1 MMTANVLFPTERPGR
16 RWMRSVVRR
25 ILGVPLVAKLIGA
38 NILIVASAL
47 LVHALAFA
55 GRRAEVVAILI
66 ALSSALIVNLI
77 LVRFALKPIEE
88 LEELAHRVSVGEFGA
103 RGQPSLLADKDLAK
117 LRTTVNDLL
126 DSLAAER
133 KRIQDLGIDV
143 VHAHDVE
150 RAKISREL
158 HDSVAQTLAA
168 VRFQLAAA
176 GRDEDTDSIRNRVAA
191 ANGLISAAMEE
202 IVNVSNSLHSRVAED
217 LGLGAALGTLSRQ
230 INARSAM
237 EVRIDVSP
245 RAAVIPPA
253 ASATLFRIA
262 EEALHEMDVHS
273 GGKKAT
279 VSVDVRDGFA
289 CLELVHDGTGLPGAC
304 MGSGLASIK
313 DRVVLS
319 GGRMSIENSNGGTR
333 VTAELRILKAAS

>member
-1 MMTANVLFPTERPGR
+1 
-16 RWMRSVVRR
+16 
-25 ILGVPLVAKLIGA
+25 
-38 NILIVASAL
+38 
-47 LVHALAFA
+47 
-55 GRRAEVVAILI
+55 
-66 ALSSALIVNLI
+66 
-77 LVRFALKPIEE
+77 
-88 LEELAHRVSVGEFGA
+88 
-103 RGQPSLLADKDLAK
+103 
-117 LRTTVNDLL
+117 VNDLL

-289 CLELVHDGTGLPGAC
+289 CSFMMERVFPGHVWGPA
-304 MGSGLASIK
+304 LHP
-313 DRVVLS
+313 
-319 GGRMSIENSNGGTR
+319 
-333 VTAELRILKAAS
+333 